1 MQAFSLWLILPGT
14 GIGIGERMLN
24 KTNVPFNLEHHNI
37 NYVNALMHKLL
48 FWEALARK
56 AKHTVHVINKGDIL
70 HMWPE
75 RLLEMM
81 TQAENQKLRKA
92 QTQKRSSSRGS

>member
-24 KTNVPFNLEHHNI
+24 ETNVPFNLEHHNT

-48 FWEALARK
+48 FSEVLARK
-56 AKHTVHVINKGDIL
+56 AKHMVHVINKGDIL
-70 HMWPE
+70 HAWPE
-75 RLLEMM
+75 RPLEMM
-81 TQAENQKLRKA
+81 THKQR
-92 QTQKRSSSRGS
+92 TRS